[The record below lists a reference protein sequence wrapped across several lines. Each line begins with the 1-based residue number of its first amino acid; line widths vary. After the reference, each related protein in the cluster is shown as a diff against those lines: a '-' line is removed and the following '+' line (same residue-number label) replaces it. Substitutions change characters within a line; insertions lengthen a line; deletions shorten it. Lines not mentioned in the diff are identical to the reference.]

1 MDEFQCFVSLAGGG
15 RSSSCGCC
23 GGTATAIEMREDR
36 TANIRSNASAFGLAH
51 RIAVVTGRA
60 PEALAGLDAPD
71 AVFIG
76 GGLDG
81 AMFDAIWPLLAPG
94 TRLVAHAVTLETEAL
109 LGDLHQRHGG
119 ELMRV
124 EIAHAGPLGRYRSWE
139 AARPVVQWSAV
150 R

>member
-1 MDEFQCFVSLAGGG
+1 V
-15 RSSSCGCC
+15 
-23 GGTATAIEMREDR
+23 
-36 TANIRSNASAFGLAH
+36 AH
-51 RIAVVTGRA
+51 RITVITGKA
-60 PEALAGLDAPD
+60 PGALDELETPD

-76 GGLDG
+76 GGLDL
-81 AMFDAIWPLLAPG
+81 AMFDAIWSRVGAG

-109 LGDLHQRHGG
+109 LGELHQRHGG

-139 AARPVVQWSAV
+139 PSRPVVQWSTV